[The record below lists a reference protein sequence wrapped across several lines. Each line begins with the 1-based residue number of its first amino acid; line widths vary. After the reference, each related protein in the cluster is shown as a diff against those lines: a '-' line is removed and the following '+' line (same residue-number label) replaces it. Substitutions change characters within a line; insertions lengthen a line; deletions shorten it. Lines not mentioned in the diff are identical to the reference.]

1 MDDAT
6 TDGSRQKGGS
16 ANRFSGQQWGI
27 LLVLAAIQF
36 THILDFVIVMPLGD
50 QLRRQLH
57 INPQQ
62 FGMIVSAYGIAAMV
76 TGILSSAIV
85 DSFDRKKV
93 LVISFGCF
101 VAATFYCGLAP
112 GYEHLL
118 AARSL
123 TGMFGGL
130 AASSVMAIIGDVFAD
145 RQRGKA
151 IGVVTSSFAVAS
163 IVGLPIGLG
172 LAILFRQWNAPFLG
186 IGVLAVIVWGVA
198 WVFLP
203 ALTSHR
209 TEVRHAPISQFVN
222 VVKEPNH
229 VWAFAMM
236 LTTVLG
242 TFTIVPFIAPY
253 LQANCGRSAEDLPVI
268 YSVAG
273 MFTLV
278 SLNVIGWATDR
289 FGAKPMFL
297 VCAIGA
303 VFMTL
308 MITHLPRVS
317 LGGAVVATSC
327 FMVLASGRSVPAQA
341 MMLQASNPRLRG
353 AFMNLNSAVTHF
365 GTAIGPAITGAI
377 VGEDTAGGP
386 LTHFGLAGG
395 IAAMFGC
402 AAVAISFKLKR
413 FAEPLEIARQPFP
426 VESASESE
434 ARNSMSS

>member
-130 AASSVMAIIGDVFAD
+130 AASSVMAIIGDVFD
-145 RQRGKA
+145 
-151 IGVVTSSFAVAS
+151 
-163 IVGLPIGLG
+163 
-172 LAILFRQWNAPFLG
+172 FR
-186 IGVLAVIVWGVA
+186 
-198 WVFLP
+198 
-203 ALTSHR
+203 S
-209 TEVRHAPISQFVN
+209 
-222 VVKEPNH
+222 
-229 VWAFAMM
+229 
-236 LTTVLG
+236 
-242 TFTIVPFIAPY
+242 
-253 LQANCGRSAEDLPVI
+253 
-268 YSVAG
+268 
-273 MFTLV
+273 
-278 SLNVIGWATDR
+278 
-289 FGAKPMFL
+289 
-297 VCAIGA
+297 
-303 VFMTL
+303 
-308 MITHLPRVS
+308 
-317 LGGAVVATSC
+317 
-327 FMVLASGRSVPAQA
+327 
-341 MMLQASNPRLRG
+341 
-353 AFMNLNSAVTHF
+353 
-365 GTAIGPAITGAI
+365 GAI
-377 VGEDTAGGP
+377 QALER
-386 LTHFGLAGG
+386 
-395 IAAMFGC
+395 
-402 AAVAISFKLKR
+402 LKSGKTIGKVV
-413 FAEPLEIARQPFP
+413 LD
-426 VESASESE
+426 
-434 ARNSMSS
+434 NSY